1 MKKKILIGIAASMI
15 FAAAFIS
22 VKAYSAEVE
31 DPAARCRLW
40 CTPGS
45 CCVIVCANGWN
56 YICYGVY

>member
-1 MKKKILIGIAASMI
+1 MI

-40 CTPGS
+40 CTPGY